1 MDKIRKMREKQKKK
15 KIATYISNKIMN
27 LAKNL
32 ENNMHGKKSLEI
44 SDEFEGN
51 IIYDNGLF
59 NILNSQKISK
69 FKKKPKKI
77 EFINGN

>member
-15 KIATYISNKIMN
+15 KIVAYISNKIMD

-32 ENNMHGKKSLEI
+32 EKNIHGKKSLEI
-44 SDEFEGN
+44 SGEFKGN

-69 FKKKPKKI
+69 FKKKTKK
-77 EFINGN
+77 N

>member
-1 MDKIRKMREKQKKK
+1 MREKQKKK
-15 KIATYISNKIMN
+15 KIANYISNKIMD
-27 LAKNL
+27 LSKNL
-32 ENNMHGKKSLEI
+32 ENNNMHGKNSLEI
-44 SDEFEGN
+44 SGEFEGN
-51 IIYDNGLF
+51 IIYDNRLF

>member
-1 MDKIRKMREKQKKK
+1 
-15 KIATYISNKIMN
+15 MN
-27 LAKNL
+27 FAKNL

-44 SDEFEGN
+44 SGKFEGN

>member
-15 KIATYISNKIMN
+15 KIVAYISNKIMD

-44 SDEFEGN
+44 SGEFEEN

-59 NILNSQKISK
+59 NILNSQKISE
-69 FKKKPKKI
+69 FKKNQKKL
-77 EFINGN
+77 NL

>member
-15 KIATYISNKIMN
+15 KIVAYISNKIMD

-44 SDEFEGN
+44 SGEFKGN

-69 FKKKPKKI
+69 FKKNQKKL
-77 EFINGN
+77 NL

>member
-1 MDKIRKMREKQKKK
+1 MDNKFWYLKKYYNGQNKKNERKTKEKT
-15 KIATYISNKIMN
+15 IATYISNKIMD

-44 SDEFEGN
+44 SGEFEGN

-69 FKKKPKKI
+69 F
-77 EFINGN
+77 

>member
-1 MDKIRKMREKQKKK
+1 MD
-15 KIATYISNKIMN
+15 

-44 SDEFEGN
+44 PAKFEGN

-59 NILNSQKISK
+59 NILNSNI
-69 FKKKPKKI
+69 
-77 EFINGN
+77 FIPLIDYIICYNECSYSIVL

>member
-1 MDKIRKMREKQKKK
+1 MRERQTKRLRP
-15 KIATYISNKIMN
+15 ISNKIMD

-44 SDEFEGN
+44 SGEFEGN

-69 FKKKPKKI
+69 FKKTKK
-77 EFINGN
+77 N